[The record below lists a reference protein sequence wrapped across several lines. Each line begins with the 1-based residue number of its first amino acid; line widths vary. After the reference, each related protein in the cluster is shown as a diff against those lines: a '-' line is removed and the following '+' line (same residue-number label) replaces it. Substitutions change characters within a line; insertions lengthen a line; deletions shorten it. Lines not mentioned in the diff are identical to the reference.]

1 MSDIATRVERAGFYA
16 GQNRG
21 VAIAVKVIIVALVL
35 WASLAADAG
44 RILMEVQSATIAYF
58 GGWYVYTSAA
68 FMISSLLL
76 ASLPR
81 TGQIRLGSE
90 NSTPEFSRFAWFSM
104 MFGAGIGVGML
115 TYSTAEPL
123 AHFANN
129 PDVIMG
135 TTSALAPNNLASA
148 YKWTLLHYGLT
159 PWGCYAIV
167 GMSLAY
173 FAYRRD
179 MPLTIRSPFT
189 AVLQPELARRVGGVV
204 DAAAILATIIGIG
217 VTIGYGVN
225 QLTFGIYQI
234 TYWDWL
240 MTDGKPSLT
249 ALSLSVI
256 FLTLA
261 AMLSALSGI
270 GRGIRWLSNLN
281 MALSWLLL
289 VVFIIFG
296 ATAFAGEMF
305 VAGLSEYLSAIP
317 AMSVTIW
324 GGGSTE
330 TARAL
335 KDWQSAWTI
344 FYWAWWIAFTPFV
357 GLFLAR
363 VSQGRTIR
371 EYVVGAILLPSL
383 MCFAWFCVIGGTA
396 LDLELS
402 GVAGGDILKADLSAQ
417 LFATVEN
424 LFSAQWVLPAAT
436 LCVVLLI
443 TYLVTSADSAV
454 LVINTIVSGGVSN
467 GVRARHIVLWSVLL
481 GLVIIT
487 LLVVGGMDALRS
499 AMIIGALPFSL
510 VMLFMMCALGY
521 ALWADTKASKRTSQ
535 APATKPQR

>member
-1 MSDIATRVERAGFYA
+1 MTELATRVESTGFYA
-16 GQNRG
+16 GQNRW
-21 VAIAVKVIIVALVL
+21 VAISVKVIVVSLVL
-35 WASLAADAG
+35 WASLASDAG
-44 RILMEVQSATIAYF
+44 SILLDIQSITIDYF
-58 GGWYVYTSAA
+58 GGWYIYASAS
-68 FMISSLLL
+68 FMAMSLVL
-76 ASLPR
+76 AVIPE
-81 TGQIRLGSE
+81 TGNIRLGSGH
-90 NSTPEFSRFAWFSM
+90 SAPEFSRFAWFSM

-123 AHFANN
+123 AHFTNN

-135 TTSALAPNNLASA
+135 ATTALDRDNLAAA

-189 AVLQPELARRVGGVV
+189 AVLGGEAGRRVGGIV

-225 QLTFGIYQI
+225 QLTFGVHQI
-234 TYWDWL
+234 TGWSWL
-240 MTDGKPSLT
+240 ILDGKPSLI

-289 VVFIIFG
+289 IIFVLFG

-305 VAGLSEYLSAIP
+305 IVGLIEYLKSIP
-317 AMSVTIW
+317 AMSVTVW
-324 GGGSTE
+324 DSTGTE

-335 KDWQSAWTI
+335 SGWQSAWTV

-363 VSQGRTIR
+363 VSRGRTIR
-371 EYVVGAILLPSL
+371 EYVVGAIILPSL
-383 MCFAWFCVIGGTA
+383 MCFTWFCIVGGTA
-396 LDLELS
+396 LDLEIR
-402 GVAGGDILKADLSAQ
+402 GIAGGTILDADLSAQ
-417 LFATVEN
+417 LFATVDS
-424 LFSAQWVLPAAT
+424 LFSAEWLLPVAA

-454 LVINTIVSGGVSN
+454 LVINTIVSGGAPD
-467 GVRARHIVLWSVLL
+467 GVHPRHIVLWSVLL

-487 LLVVGGMDALRS
+487 LLFAGGMDALRS
-499 AMIIGALPFSL
+499 VMIIGALPFSA
-510 VMLFMMCALGY
+510 VMAFMLCALIYG
-521 ALWADTKASKRTSQ
+521 LWTDSDAIQSSG
-535 APATKPQR
+535 

>member
-1 MSDIATRVERAGFYA
+1 MPESITRVDSTGFYA
-16 GQNRG
+16 GQNRW
-21 VAIAVKVIIVALVL
+21 VAIAVKVIVVSLVL
-35 WASLAADAG
+35 WASLATDAG
-44 RILMEVQSATIAYF
+44 EILMDIQSITIGHF
-58 GGWYVYTSAA
+58 RGWYIYASAS
-68 FMISSLLL
+68 FMIMSLML
-76 ASLPR
+76 AVIPR
-81 TGQIRLGSE
+81 TGRIRLGKGDAV
-90 NSTPEFSRFAWFSM
+90 PEFSRFAWFSM

-129 PDVIMG
+129 PDVILG
-135 TTSALAPNNLASA
+135 ANTAFGRDNLGAA

-159 PWGCYAIV
+159 PWGCYAIA

-189 AVLQPELARRVGGVV
+189 AVLQPDAARRVGAVV

-225 QLTFGIYQI
+225 QLTFGLHRI
-234 TYWDWL
+234 TDWSWL
-240 MTDGKPSLT
+240 ITNGTPSLS
-249 ALSLSVI
+249 ALSLAVI

-289 VVFIIFG
+289 LIFVIFG

-305 VAGLSEYLSAIP
+305 VSGLTEYVRWLPVMSFTTWSGGETGTSQALS
-317 AMSVTIW
+317 
-324 GGGSTE
+324 
-330 TARAL
+330 
-335 KDWQSAWTI
+335 DWQAAWNI

-371 EYVVGAILLPSL
+371 EYVVGAILAPSA
-383 MCFAWFCVIGGTA
+383 MCFAWFCIVGGTA
-396 LDLELS
+396 LDLELR
-402 GVAGGDILKADLSAQ
+402 GIANGAIINADLSAQ
-417 LFATVEN
+417 LFATVDS
-424 LFSAQWVLPAAT
+424 LFSASWVLPIST
-436 LCVVLLI
+436 LCVLLLI

-454 LVINTIVSGGVSN
+454 LVINTIVTGGATD
-467 GVRARHIVLWSVLL
+467 GIRPRHIVLWSVLL

-487 LLVVGGMDALRS
+487 LLFAGGMDALRS
-499 AMIIGALPFSL
+499 VMIIGALPFSA
-510 VMLFMMCALGY
+510 VMVFMLCALIY
-521 ALWADTKASKRTSQ
+521 AIWQDSRSAN
-535 APATKPQR
+535 

>member
-1 MSDIATRVERAGFYA
+1 MPESITRVDSTGFYA
-16 GQNRG
+16 GQNRW
-21 VAIAVKVIIVALVL
+21 VAIAVKVIVVSLVL
-35 WASLAADAG
+35 WASLASDAG
-44 RILMEVQSATIAYF
+44 TILMDIQSGTIGYF
-58 GGWYVYTSAA
+58 GGWYMYASAV
-68 FMISSLLL
+68 FMVMSLVL
-76 ASLPR
+76 ALVPR
-81 TGQIRLGSE
+81 TGSIRLGADHE
-90 NSTPEFSRFAWFSM
+90 RPEFSRFAWFSM

-135 TTSALAPNNLASA
+135 TTSALERDNLAAA

-189 AVLQPELARRVGGVV
+189 AVLSPETARRVGAVV

-225 QLTFGIYQI
+225 QLTFGMHQI
-234 TYWDWL
+234 TGWEWL
-240 MTDGKPSLT
+240 VNDGKPSFT
-249 ALSLSVI
+249 ALLLAVI
-256 FLTLA
+256 LLTLA

-289 VVFIIFG
+289 VIFFVSG

-305 VAGLSEYLSAIP
+305 VGGLTEYLRAIP

-324 GGGSTE
+324 PAGDTP
-330 TARAL
+330 TAQML
-335 KDWQSAWTI
+335 SDWQSAWTI

-371 EYVVGAILLPSL
+371 EYVVGAILLPAM
-383 MCFAWFCVIGGTA
+383 MCFAWFCIVGGTA
-396 LDLELS
+396 LDLELT
-402 GVAGGDILKADLSAQ
+402 GTADGTILGAELSAQ

-424 LFSAQWVLPAAT
+424 LFAADWVLPVAT

-454 LVINTIVSGGVSN
+454 LVINTIVSGGATD
-467 GVRARHIVLWSVLL
+467 GIRPRHIVLWSVLL

-487 LLVVGGMDALRS
+487 LLFAGGMDALRS
-499 AMIIGALPFSL
+499 VMIIGALPFSA
-510 VMLFMMCALGY
+510 VMLFMLCALVY
-521 ALWADTKASKRTSQ
+521 ALWQDSRSVN
-535 APATKPQR
+535 

>member
-1 MSDIATRVERAGFYA
+1 MTDLATKVENTGFYA
-16 GQNRG
+16 GQNRW
-21 VAIAVKVIIVALVL
+21 VAVSVKVIVVSLVL
-35 WASLAADAG
+35 WASLASDAG
-44 RILMEVQSATIAYF
+44 DILMQIQSATIGYF
-58 GGWYVYTSAA
+58 GGWYIYASAT
-68 FMISSLLL
+68 FMVMSLLL
-76 ASLPR
+76 AVLPR
-81 TGQIRLGSE
+81 TGSIRLGCD
-90 NSTPEFSRFAWFSM
+90 NSAPEFSRFAWFSM

-123 AHFANN
+123 AHFTNN
-129 PDVIMG
+129 PDVILG
-135 TTSALAPNNLASA
+135 TTIALDRDNLAAA

-179 MPLTIRSPFT
+179 MPLTIRSPFI
-189 AVLQPELARRVGGVV
+189 AVLSPETGRRLGGVV

-225 QLTFGIYQI
+225 QLAFGMHQI
-234 TYWDWL
+234 TGWSWL
-240 MTDGKPSLT
+240 ISEEKPSLI
-249 ALSLSVI
+249 ALSLAVI

-289 VVFIIFG
+289 LIFVLFG

-305 VAGLSEYLSAIP
+305 VVGLMEYLKTIP
-317 AMSVTIW
+317 VMSFTIW
-324 GGGSTE
+324 DSSDTE

-335 KDWQSAWTI
+335 SDWQSAWTV

-363 VSQGRTIR
+363 VSRGRTIR

-383 MCFAWFCVIGGTA
+383 MCFTWFCIVGGTA
-396 LDLELS
+396 LDLELQGAAQGS
-402 GVAGGDILKADLSAQ
+402 ILEADLSAQ

-424 LFSAQWVLPAAT
+424 LFSPGWMLPVAT

-454 LVINTIVSGGVSN
+454 LVINTIVSGGVPDGIRS
-467 GVRARHIVLWSVLL
+467 RHIVLWSVML

-487 LLVVGGMDALRS
+487 LLFAGGMDALRS
-499 AMIIGALPFSL
+499 VMIIGALPFSA
-510 VMLFMMCALGY
+510 VMVFMLCALIYG
-521 ALWADTKASKRTSQ
+521 LWTDRTHSS
-535 APATKPQR
+535 RE

>member
-1 MSDIATRVERAGFYA
+1 MPEFITRVDSTGFYA
-16 GQNRG
+16 GQNRW
-21 VAIAVKVIIVALVL
+21 VAITVKVIMVSLVL
-35 WASLAADAG
+35 WASLASDAG
-44 RILMEVQSATIAYF
+44 KILMDIQSGTIGYF
-58 GGWYVYTSAA
+58 GGWYVYASAI
-68 FMISSLLL
+68 FMVMSLVL
-76 ASLPR
+76 ALVPR
-81 TGQIRLGSE
+81 TGSIRLGAD
-90 NSTPEFSRFAWFSM
+90 NTRPEFSRFAWFSM

-135 TTSALAPNNLASA
+135 TTRSLERDNLAAA

-189 AVLQPELARRVGGVV
+189 AVLSPETARRVGAVV

-225 QLTFGIYQI
+225 QLIFGMHQI
-234 TYWDWL
+234 AAWDWL
-240 MTDGKPSLT
+240 VNDGKPSLT
-249 ALSLSVI
+249 ALSLAVI
-256 FLTLA
+256 LLTLA

-281 MALSWLLL
+281 MALSGLLL
-289 VVFIIFG
+289 VIFIVFG

-305 VAGLSEYLSAIP
+305 VGGLTEYLRAIP

-324 GGGSTE
+324 EGGDTP

-335 KDWQSAWTI
+335 SDWQSSWTI

-371 EYVVGAILLPSL
+371 EYVVGAILLPAF
-383 MCFAWFCVIGGTA
+383 MCFAWFCIVGGTA
-396 LDLELS
+396 LDLELT
-402 GVAGGDILKADLSAQ
+402 GTADGTILGADLSAQ

-424 LFSAQWVLPAAT
+424 LCAADWVLPVAT
-436 LCVVLLI
+436 LCVLLLI

-454 LVINTIVSGGVSN
+454 LVINTIVSGGATDGIRS
-467 GVRARHIVLWSVLL
+467 RHIVLWSILL

-487 LLVVGGMDALRS
+487 LLLAGGMDALRS
-499 AMIIGALPFSL
+499 AMIIGALPFSA
-510 VMLFMMCALGY
+510 VMLLMLCALVY
-521 ALWADTKASKRTSQ
+521 ALWQDSRSAN
-535 APATKPQR
+535 

>member
-1 MSDIATRVERAGFYA
+1 MSDSTTRVEQTGFYA
-16 GQNRG
+16 GQNRL
-21 VAIAVKVIIVALVL
+21 VAISVKIIVVALVL

-44 RILMEVQSATIAYF
+44 SILMDIQAATIGYF
-58 GGWYVYTSAA
+58 GGWYVLASAT
-68 FMISSLLL
+68 FMIASLAL
-76 ASLPR
+76 ALLPR
-81 TGQIRLGSE
+81 TGRIRLGAD
-90 NSTPEFSRFAWFSM
+90 NSAPEFSRFAWFSM

-123 AHFANN
+123 AHFTNN

-135 TTSALAPNNLASA
+135 ATTALEPDNLAAA

-189 AVLQPELARRVGGVV
+189 AVLTPELARRVGGVV

-225 QLTFGIYQI
+225 QLTFGMHQI
-234 TYWDWL
+234 TNWNWL
-240 MTDGKPSLT
+240 VSSGKPSLT
-249 ALSLSVI
+249 ALSLAVI

-289 VVFIIFG
+289 VIFIVFG

-305 VAGLSEYLSAIP
+305 VAGLTEYLGAIP
-317 AMSVTIW
+317 AMSFTIW
-324 GGGSTE
+324 GGGNT
-330 TARAL
+330 TTQQAL
-335 KDWQSAWTI
+335 SEWQSAWTI

-363 VSQGRTIR
+363 VSRGRTIR
-371 EYVVGAILLPSL
+371 EYVIGAILLPSL
-383 MCFAWFCVIGGTA
+383 MCFAWFCIIGGTA

-402 GVAGGDILKADLSAQ
+402 GVAEGNILEADLSAQ
-417 LFATVEN
+417 LFATVES
-424 LFSAQWVLPAAT
+424 LFAAEWVLPVAT

-454 LVINTIVSGGVSN
+454 LVINTIVSGGAPD
-467 GVRARHIVLWSVLL
+467 GARARHIVLWSVLL

-487 LLVVGGMDALRS
+487 LLFAGGMDALRS
-499 AMIIGALPFSL
+499 VMIIGALPFSA
-510 VMLFMMCALGY
+510 VMLFMLGALGF
-521 ALWADTKASKRTSQ
+521 ALWKDTKASVSMKSG
-535 APATKPQR
+535 

>member
-1 MSDIATRVERAGFYA
+1 MPEFITRVDSTGFYA
-16 GQNRG
+16 GQNRW
-21 VAIAVKVIIVALVL
+21 VAIAVKVIVVSLVL
-35 WASLAADAG
+35 WASLASDAG
-44 RILMEVQSATIAYF
+44 AILMDIQSDTIGYF
-58 GGWYVYTSAA
+58 GGWYVYASAV
-68 FMISSLLL
+68 FMFMSLVL
-76 ASLPR
+76 AVLPQ
-81 TGQIRLGSE
+81 TGGIRLGTD
-90 NSTPEFSRFAWFSM
+90 NVKPEFSRFAWFSM

-135 TTSALAPNNLASA
+135 TTSALERDNLAAA

-189 AVLQPELARRVGGVV
+189 AVLTPEMARRVGAVV
-204 DAAAILATIIGIG
+204 DTAAILATIIGIG

-225 QLTFGIYQI
+225 QLTFGMHQI
-234 TYWDWL
+234 TAWGWL
-240 MTDGKPSLT
+240 VTDGRPSLI
-249 ALSLSVI
+249 ALSLAVI

-289 VVFIIFG
+289 LIFIMFG

-305 VAGLSEYLSAIP
+305 VAGLTEYLRAIP
-317 AMSVTIW
+317 TMSVTIW
-324 GGGSTE
+324 DGGDTST
-330 TARAL
+330 AQSL
-335 KDWQSAWTI
+335 SDWQSAWTI

-383 MCFAWFCVIGGTA
+383 MCFAWFCIIGGTA
-396 LDLELS
+396 LDLELQ
-402 GVAGGDILKADLSAQ
+402 GAADGKILGADLSAQ
-417 LFATVEN
+417 LFATVGN
-424 LFSAQWVLPAAT
+424 LFAAEWVLPVAT

-454 LVINTIVSGGVSN
+454 LVINTIVSGGATD
-467 GVRARHIVLWSVLL
+467 GIRARHIVLWSVLL

-487 LLVVGGMDALRS
+487 LLFAGGMDALRS
-499 AMIIGALPFSL
+499 VMIIGALPFSAVML
-510 VMLFMMCALGY
+510 VMLCALVY
-521 ALWADTKASKRTSQ
+521 AIWQDSRSAI
-535 APATKPQR
+535 

>member
-1 MSDIATRVERAGFYA
+1 MTDITTPVETSGFYE
-16 GQNRG
+16 GQNRR
-21 VAIAVKVIIVALVL
+21 VAISVKIIIVALVL
-35 WASLAADAG
+35 WASMAPDAG
-44 RILMEVQSATIAYF
+44 DILMDIQSVTIDYF
-58 GGWYVYTSAA
+58 GGWYIYASAT
-68 FMISSLLL
+68 FMIMSLVLALL
-76 ASLPR
+76 PWTAN
-81 TGQIRLGSE
+81 IRLGSSE
-90 NSTPEFSRFAWFSM
+90 SIPEFSRFAWFSM

-123 AHFANN
+123 AHFATN
-129 PDVIMG
+129 PDVILG
-135 TTSALAPNNLASA
+135 TTSALDYNNLSAA

-167 GMSLAY
+167 GLSLAY
-173 FAYRRD
+173 FAYQRD

-189 AVLQPELARRVGGVV
+189 AVLTAGLSRRVGAVV

-225 QLTFGIYQI
+225 QLAFGAYQI
-234 TYWDWL
+234 TDWSWL
-240 MTDGKPSLT
+240 INEDKPSLL
-249 ALSLSVI
+249 ALALAVI
-256 FLTLA
+256 FLTTA

-289 VVFIIFG
+289 VIFIVFG

-305 VAGLSEYLSAIP
+305 ISGLSAYLRHIP
-317 AMSVTIW
+317 TMSLTIW
-324 GGGSTE
+324 SSSETE

-335 KDWQSAWTI
+335 SDWQSAWSV

-363 VSQGRTIR
+363 VSRGRTIR

-383 MCFAWFCVIGGTA
+383 MCFTWFCIIGGTA

-402 GVAGGDILKADLSAQ
+402 GNANGSILNADLSAQ
-417 LFATVEN
+417 LFATVN
-424 LFSAQWVLPAAT
+424 ALFSADWIVPVAT

-454 LVINTIVSGGVSN
+454 LVINTIVSGGAPD
-467 GVRARHIVLWSVLL
+467 GVRARHVVLWSLLL
-481 GLVIIT
+481 GTVIIT
-487 LLVVGGMDALRS
+487 LLFAGGMDALRS
-499 AMIIGALPFSL
+499 VMIIGALPFSA
-510 VMLFMMCALGY
+510 VMLFMLGALLY
-521 ALWADTKASKRTSQ
+521 AIWTDR
-535 APATKPQR
+535 

>member
-1 MSDIATRVERAGFYA
+1 MTELATRVESTGFYA
-16 GQNRG
+16 GQNRW
-21 VAIAVKVIIVALVL
+21 VAISVKVIVVSLVL
-35 WASLAADAG
+35 WASLASDAG
-44 RILMEVQSATIAYF
+44 SILLDIQSITIDYF
-58 GGWYVYTSAA
+58 GGWYIYASAS
-68 FMISSLLL
+68 FMAMSLAL
-76 ASLPR
+76 AVIPK
-81 TGQIRLGSE
+81 TGNIRLGSGH
-90 NSTPEFSRFAWFSM
+90 SAPEFSRFAWFSM

-123 AHFANN
+123 AHFTNN

-135 TTSALAPNNLASA
+135 ATTALDRDNLAAA

-189 AVLQPELARRVGGVV
+189 AVLGGEAGRRVGGIV

-225 QLTFGIYQI
+225 QLTFGVHQI
-234 TYWDWL
+234 TGWSWL
-240 MTDGKPSLT
+240 ILDGKPSLI

-289 VVFIIFG
+289 IIFVLFG

-305 VAGLSEYLSAIP
+305 IVGLIEYLKSIP
-317 AMSVTIW
+317 AMSVTVW
-324 GGGSTE
+324 DSTGTE

-335 KDWQSAWTI
+335 SGWQSAWTV

-363 VSQGRTIR
+363 VSRGRTIR
-371 EYVVGAILLPSL
+371 EYVVGAIILPSL
-383 MCFAWFCVIGGTA
+383 MCFTWFCIVGGTA
-396 LDLELS
+396 LDLEIR
-402 GVAGGDILKADLSAQ
+402 GIAGGTILDADLSAQ
-417 LFATVEN
+417 LFATVDS
-424 LFSAQWVLPAAT
+424 LFSAEWLLPVAA

-454 LVINTIVSGGVSN
+454 LVINTIVSGGAPD
-467 GVRARHIVLWSVLL
+467 GVRPRHIVLWSVLL

-487 LLVVGGMDALRS
+487 LLFAGGMDALRS
-499 AMIIGALPFSL
+499 VMIIGALPFSA
-510 VMLFMMCALGY
+510 VMAFMLCALIYG
-521 ALWADTKASKRTSQ
+521 LWTDSDANQSSG
-535 APATKPQR
+535 

>member
-1 MSDIATRVERAGFYA
+1 MTDVATRVESTGFYA
-16 GQNRG
+16 GQNRL
-21 VAIAVKVIIVALVL
+21 VALTVKVVVVSLVL
-35 WASLAADAG
+35 WASLAPDAG
-44 RILMEVQSATIAYF
+44 AILMEIQAATISYF
-58 GGWYVYTSAA
+58 RAWYVYASGF
-68 FMISSLLL
+68 FMIMALLL
-76 ASLPR
+76 AVTPKTAR
-81 TGQIRLGSE
+81 VRLGAD
-90 NSTPEFSRFAWFSM
+90 TDRPEFSRFAWFSM

-129 PDVIMG
+129 PDVILG
-135 TTSALAPNNLASA
+135 ATTALERDNLAAA

-173 FAYRRD
+173 FAYRRN

-189 AVLQPELARRVGGVV
+189 AVLSAESGRRVGGVV

-225 QLTFGIYQI
+225 QLAFGMHQI
-234 TYWDWL
+234 TGWEWL
-240 MTDGKPSLT
+240 VSDGRPSLT
-249 ALSLSVI
+249 ALFIAVV

-289 VVFIIFG
+289 LIFVVFG

-305 VAGLSEYLSAIP
+305 VTGLLEYLSHIAQ
-317 AMSVTIW
+317 MSVTVW
-324 GGGSTE
+324 SSNDTP

-335 KDWQSAWTI
+335 SDWQSAWNI

-363 VSQGRTIR
+363 VSRGRTIG
-371 EYVVGAILLPSL
+371 EYVVGAILAPSL
-383 MCFAWFCVIGGTA
+383 MCFAWFCIIGGTA
-396 LDLELS
+396 LDLELNGIAEGS
-402 GVAGGDILKADLSAQ
+402 ILGADLSAQ
-417 LFATVEN
+417 LFATVKS
-424 LFSAQWVLPAAT
+424 LFSASWVLPVST
-436 LCVVLLI
+436 LCTVLLI

-454 LVINTIVSGGVSN
+454 LVINTIVSGGSED
-467 GVRARHIVLWSVLL
+467 GTHSRHIVLWSVLL

-487 LLVVGGMDALRS
+487 LLIAGGMDALRS
-499 AMIIGALPFSL
+499 VMIIGALPFSA
-510 VMLFMMCALGY
+510 VMLFMLCALLY
-521 ALWADTKASKRTSQ
+521 AIWKDESPPSTER
-535 APATKPQR
+535 

>member
-1 MSDIATRVERAGFYA
+1 MPESITRVDSTGFYA
-16 GQNRG
+16 GQNRW
-21 VAIAVKVIIVALVL
+21 VAIAVKVIVVSLVL
-35 WASLAADAG
+35 WASLASNAG
-44 RILMEVQSATIAYF
+44 AILMEIQSGTIGYF
-58 GGWYVYTSAA
+58 RGWYVYASAI
-68 FMISSLLL
+68 FMIMSLML
-76 ASLPR
+76 AVIPR
-81 TGQIRLGSE
+81 TGRIRLGKDDSA
-90 NSTPEFSRFAWFSM
+90 PEFSRFAWFSM

-135 TTSALAPNNLASA
+135 TTSALERENLAAA

-189 AVLQPELARRVGGVV
+189 AVLNPETARRVGAVV

-225 QLTFGIYQI
+225 QLTFGMHQI
-234 TYWDWL
+234 TAWDWL
-240 MTDGKPSLT
+240 VNNGKPSLI
-249 ALSLSVI
+249 ALSLAVI
-256 FLTLA
+256 LLTLA

-289 VVFIIFG
+289 LIFMIFG
-296 ATAFAGEMF
+296 ATVFAGEMF
-305 VAGLSEYLSAIP
+305 ISGLTEYVRWLP
-317 AMSVTIW
+317 AMSFTIW
-324 GGGSTE
+324 SGGDSE
-330 TARAL
+330 TSQAL
-335 KDWQSAWTI
+335 SDWQAAWNI

-371 EYVVGAILLPSL
+371 EYVVGAIIAPSA
-383 MCFAWFCVIGGTA
+383 MCFAWFCIVGGTA

-402 GVAGGDILKADLSAQ
+402 GIANGAIIDADLSAQ

-424 LFSAQWVLPAAT
+424 LFAADWVLPVAT
-436 LCVVLLI
+436 LCVLLLI

-454 LVINTIVSGGVSN
+454 LVINTIVSGGATD
-467 GVRARHIVLWSVLL
+467 GIRPRHIVLWSVLL

-487 LLVVGGMDALRS
+487 LLFAGGMDALRS
-499 AMIIGALPFSL
+499 VMIIGALPFSA
-510 VMLFMMCALGY
+510 VMLFMLCALVY
-521 ALWADTKASKRTSQ
+521 AMLADIESSS
-535 APATKPQR
+535 